1 MQLEYR
7 RLYRLSYMRISTYK
21 ITTITVLNMSLHATS
36 FSLRKAPLACA
47 IALLSGTFVLPSH
60 AARFDFADGEG
71 TFVFDTTLSA
81 GTLMRMEDPDPRLI
95 GIVNGG
101 TSRSVNEDSGNLN
114 Y

>member
-1 MQLEYR
+1 
-7 RLYRLSYMRISTYK
+7 MRISTYK